1 MRRRQLGLVRRG
13 VDREVQHRAGA
24 DWGRPVQ
31 AFQELWQIAYDQ
43 NVFIPLFGINFVH
56 GLSPK
61 LHWDPTKRN
70 DLVRDFTQWTL
81 DD

>member
-1 MRRRQLGLVRRG
+1 
-13 VDREVQHRAGA
+13 
-24 DWGRPVQ
+24 
-31 AFQELWQIAYDQ
+31 
-43 NVFIPLFGINFVH
+43 LFGLNFIH
-56 GLSPK
+56 GMSPK